1 MATCFIFAKYLNDQG
16 CLSLVLNQQGE
27 VEAPLAERSFGDIQQ
42 LQINA
47 KTVVVL
53 SAGLASIF
61 RIQLP
66 WLPEKKAR
74 AAIPFAL
81 EDKLSENLSDLHFA
95 FDRNYYQNGHYL
107 VVVCN
112 KSMLIQMIETLD
124 NHGLNFDVLT
134 LDWFA
139 LANNE
144 VCVLDTNVL
153 VHNDLLFC
161 GSLAPE
167 LTLTY
172 LNGISEEQTIY
183 TFLDS
188 NVPLIIKNEQAQTI
202 ESSLWIAKRLNNTKL
217 LNLCQGQLQ
226 HGNSQTKAK
235 RWYWAALAMSL
246 IWLVTMIVTNSI
258 KIHSLN
264 AQIQTVDAEIANGYR
279 VFFPDAK
286 QIISPKFRINQLL
299 KSSKTDSDNAF
310 WILLNEL
317 TQAAKNNGSVIE
329 QLRFQNQIMQV
340 TVISKDFDSLEA
352 LQTFLKQ
359 ADIHV
364 KQSQASTK
372 EDKVVGALELN
383 L

>member
-167 LTLTY
+167 LALTY